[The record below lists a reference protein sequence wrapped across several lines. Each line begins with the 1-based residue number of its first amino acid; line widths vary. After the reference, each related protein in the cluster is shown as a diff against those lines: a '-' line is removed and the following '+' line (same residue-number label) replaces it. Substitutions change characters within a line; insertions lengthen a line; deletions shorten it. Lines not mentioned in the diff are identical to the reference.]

1 MSLKVKYQTYSFLTV
16 ILLLYSCRKDKV
28 PQISPEN
35 IIEEACDCI
44 PLSTSNIGVFDQYI
58 QGEKYYLWP
67 QFNPNNDNEIIYVET
82 SPGNIKLLYKLN
94 LVTLEKTLIF
104 EGKMPYEPSWGFDD
118 WILLNLMDY
127 QIWKIKSDGT
137 QLTQVTSNG
146 AWFHPEWS
154 LSDDK
159 FIAYHGYVDV
169 NDFYSGVVWD
179 VNGAVIDSFE
189 WSPTVGSWRHPLY
202 YGGVSTEKVVVI
214 DPLANQFISTLNT
227 DPNKSYNSFNW
238 ISEYEALLT
247 NIDGM
252 YRYNI
257 YTKDITK
264 LKCSCSSRW
273 YIGGTT
279 NSSNTKIIYQ
289 LALLTRIDG
298 GTVQEERELVIM
310 NFDGTDETIIN
321 IPL

>member
-1 MSLKVKYQTYSFLTV
+1 MRFKWKYRTYSFLMV
-16 ILLLYSCRKDKV
+16 ILFLFSCRKDKV
-28 PQISPEN
+28 PQIISEN
-35 IIEEACDCI
+35 TNAETCDCV
-44 PLSTSNIGVFDQYI
+44 PLSSSNVGVFDQYV

-67 QFNPNNDNEIIYVET
+67 QFNPNNDDEIIYVEP

-94 LVTLEKTLIF
+94 LITLEKTLIF
-104 EGKMPYEPSWGFDD
+104 QGVMSYEPSWGFDD

-154 LSDDK
+154 STEDK
-159 FIAYHGYVDV
+159 FIAYQGYI
-169 NDFYSGVVWD
+169 NNNLYPGKIWD
-179 VNGAVIDSFE
+179 INGTIIDSFE

-202 YGGVSTEKVVVI
+202 YGGVSTGKVIVI
-214 DPLANQFISTLNT
+214 DPFSNQFISTLNT

-238 ISEYEALLT
+238 ISGSEALLT

-264 LKCSCSSRW
+264 LKCSCSSRR

-289 LALLTRIDG
+289 LAVLTRIDG
-298 GTVQEERELVIM
+298 GTVKEERELVIM
-310 NFDGTDETIIN
+310 NFDGTDEEIIAV
-321 IPL
+321 P